1 MQSRKRS
8 QLLECALLAKRDRL
22 TLFLRIMIYIH
33 VDIIK
38 RDFFFIVTAAE
49 STEYIDRAGELRES
63 ANTVSE
69 N

>member
-1 MQSRKRS
+1 
-8 QLLECALLAKRDRL
+8 
-22 TLFLRIMIYIH
+22 MIYIH

-38 RDFFFIVTAAE
+38 RDFFFIVTTAE